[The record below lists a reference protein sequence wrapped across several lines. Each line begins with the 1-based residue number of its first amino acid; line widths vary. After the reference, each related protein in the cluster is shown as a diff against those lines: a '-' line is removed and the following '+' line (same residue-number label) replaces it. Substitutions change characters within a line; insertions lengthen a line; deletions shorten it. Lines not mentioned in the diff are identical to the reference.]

1 MGFIDNIKKKF
12 QESVN
17 KMAQPQQQA
26 EQPQQMSIADRFKQ
40 FLNSKNTM
48 STMIRSNPVLR
59 QNAVDRFKQFSQRQQ
74 QPQQTEQQQEQ
85 QQTATQNIQGA
96 ERVNLPT
103 NNKTVGLTAN
113 NTGKKQTTSI
123 SEEDLRKNF
132 KKANPNATDEEVN
145 NAVAR
150 LKAGQKGDKVQVG
163 QAVAQ
168 SNANDSSKN
177 EILKTTKQYIDA
189 QTPQQA
195 IEDKYDTG
203 YEFKRDRNGNF
214 KLQGKMF
221 KEPELITD
229 LKKMFQVNT
238 RDNNW
243 NPETIAEFVGETKSA
258 IGQSIGATAD
268 DTLAG
273 ITKGVAGMGEGI
285 DDFKNYAYAQIIDWT
300 SNLKRDEKAKDDLK
314 SYAEDIRQKTSE
326 TGDWVNNIQDW
337 QEEANEGSTLGQKGQ
352 QVTEGIGSSVPTM
365 ALELATGGLG
375 KVGEVAS
382 KVGMGLM
389 RTKFC
394 W

>member
-17 KMAQPQQQA
+17 KMAQQPQQQ
-26 EQPQQMSIADRFKQ
+26 QPQQQMSTADRFKQ

-74 QPQQTEQQQEQ
+74 QVEQPQE
-85 QQTATQNIQGA
+85 QTATQNVQGA

-113 NTGKKQTTSI
+113 NTGKKQTASI

-163 QAVAQ
+163 QAVAN
-168 SNANDSSKN
+168 SNANASSKN
-177 EILKTTKQYIDA
+177 EILQTTKQYIDA

-221 KEPELITD
+221 KEPEVITD
-229 LKKMFQVNT
+229 LKKMFQINT
-238 RDNNW
+238 RDQNW

-285 DDFKNYAYAQIIDWT
+285 DDFKNYAYAQIVDWAG
-300 SNLKRDEKAKDDLK
+300 NLTKDTEHKEDLK

-337 QEEANEGSTLGQKGQ
+337 QDEANEGSTLGQKGQ